1 MCGSVLRLKWA
12 LGWASLKVRW
22 ALMGVPSE
30 TKLHW
35 TLAFCL
41 RDPSLQLFPLL
52 SPLSQTLWE
61 LFLQCSPWRNRDR
74 QDLLHGH
81 RGRFLEACIL
91 PGWTQFLRGFF
102 HLCFVLFPRL
112 ILIFLTLHPSLGL
125 FNSICQVLTSLLS
138 HLSLIP
144 RTIISTPLWQYQP
157 LSGPL
162 ILLCQRAC
170 TAQPCGCRHIF
181 RQGIFCMVNVKSETS
196 GSRSVR
202 MAGE

>member
-12 LGWASLKVRW
+12 LGWASLNVRW

-35 TLAFCL
+35 TVAFCL

-125 FNSICQVLTSLLS
+125 FILYVRYSRPFFPIYPWFQGQSFLPLCDNIS
-138 HLSLIP
+138 HSP
-144 RTIISTPLWQYQP
+144 VPSSFCAKEPVQH
-157 LSGPL
+157 SHV
-162 ILLCQRAC
+162 AV
-170 TAQPCGCRHIF
+170 
-181 RQGIFCMVNVKSETS
+181 GIYLGREYFVW
-196 GSRSVR
+196 
-202 MAGE
+202 